1 MRVCAW
7 VICVGVCCSVVFSF
21 VSSPRLVLEAKE
33 EKHRSRRLVKTETV
47 FPRRNT
53 QPRCLPYT
61 LLFFFCFS
69 KVRGATFA
77 LIYANIYIYVVS
89 FSFFSFTLAR
99 VCLFSRARFF
109 SFVTLFSVHMTFF
122 SSGSNEMRSSLNQT
136 TKAHHQRIFSENQ
149 PTALFT
155 LKSCHISTSFI

>member
-77 LIYANIYIYVVS
+77 LIYANIYIYICS
-89 FSFFSFTLAR
+89 LFLLLFFYPGTCVFILPCAFFFFCDAFLCSHDFFFFWFQRNAKFTK
-99 VCLFSRARFF
+99 
-109 SFVTLFSVHMTFF
+109 
-122 SSGSNEMRSSLNQT
+122 SNHE
-136 TKAHHQRIFSENQ
+136 
-149 PTALFT
+149 
-155 LKSCHISTSFI
+155 STSSTHIL